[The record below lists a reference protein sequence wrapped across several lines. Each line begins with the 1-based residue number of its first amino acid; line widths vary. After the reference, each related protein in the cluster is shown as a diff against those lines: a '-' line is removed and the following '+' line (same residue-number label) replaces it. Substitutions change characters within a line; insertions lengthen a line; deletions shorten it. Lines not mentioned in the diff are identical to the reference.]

1 MAWLQAIAG
10 PPHSKASVFVAP
22 NTKRPRSTLLPGV
35 DNVLVHKS
43 FVETWMQGRG
53 HRDIKAMVEDRCAHM
68 CLHVLHVFT
77 CHMCLQSDF

>member
-22 NTKRPRSTLLPGV
+22 KRPRSTLLPGL
-35 DNVLVHKS
+35 DNVPVHKLL
-43 FVETWMQGRG
+43 VEAWMKRRG
-53 HRDIKAMVEDRCAHM
+53 NRDIKAMIEDRCAHM